1 MEQNLFEPETGYAT
15 EEDASLKQKWSPTS
29 APTNVP
35 EKDGSFFECN
45 ICLDSAQDPMV
56 TLCGHLYCWPCIYK
70 WLHVQTSS
78 LDADEQQQNCPVC
91 KANISVASLVPLYGR
106 GGTSSESDSK
116 KPNLG
121 EVVPSRPHPS
131 ALNTSVTSSSTST
144 RHQTQQ
150 LHSDFF
156 QSQAPAFHNPQYFP
170 HHYGSHAALA
180 SSSLGGMATISF
192 FNPLMG
198 MLGGMTLERIF
209 GGSTTSLFTYPS
221 QSLLVSNNPRIRR
234 QEMELDKSLNR
245 VSLFLFC
252 CLVLCL
258 LLF

>member
-1 MEQNLFEPETGYAT
+1 MEQNLFEPETEYAT
-15 EEDASLKQKWSPTS
+15 EEDASLKQKWSPIS

-35 EKDGSFFECN
+35 EKD
-45 ICLDSAQDPMV
+45 
-56 TLCGHLYCWPCIYK
+56 
-70 WLHVQTSS
+70 
-78 LDADEQQQNCPVC
+78 DEQQQNCPVC

-131 ALNTSVTSSSTST
+131 ALNTSVTSSSAST

-150 LHSDFF
+150 LHSEFF

-198 MLGGMTLERIF
+198 MLGGMTLGRIF

>member
-1 MEQNLFEPETGYAT
+1 MEQNLFEPETEYAT
-15 EEDASLKQKWSPTS
+15 EEDASLKQKWSPIS

-45 ICLDSAQDPMV
+45 ICLDSAQDPVV

-70 WLHVQTSS
+70 WLHVQNSS

-131 ALNTSVTSSSTST
+131 ALNTSVTSSSAST

-150 LHSDFF
+150 LHSEFF

-198 MLGGMTLERIF
+198 MLGGMTLGRIF

>member
-35 EKDGSFFECN
+35 EKD
-45 ICLDSAQDPMV
+45 
-56 TLCGHLYCWPCIYK
+56 
-70 WLHVQTSS
+70 
-78 LDADEQQQNCPVC
+78 DEQQQNCPVC

-121 EVVPSRPHPS
+121 E
-131 ALNTSVTSSSTST
+131 
-144 RHQTQQ
+144 
-150 LHSDFF
+150 
-156 QSQAPAFHNPQYFP
+156 APAFHNPQYFP

-209 GGSTTSLFTYPS
+209 GGSTSSLFTYPS